1 MDNSA
6 RPPNDALLVEAKII
20 PKPRFFVFVACIIFG
35 TIFLWNQDKLVTA
48 IERSATQVCRPV
60 VIDTNQWPNTVIVP
74 PAPVPV
80 EPPKVVVPYTTTIA
94 PDTLVKIRDLRQFYL
109 SANQADGKI
118 VLRTGG
124 SISWRLNNPG
134 MIVQSDFSR
143 QVGSIGSNG
152 KSAIFPTYEA
162 GRNAMEKYLFTN
174 VASYHKKKL
183 ENIFP
188 ADTLK
193 FILHETGIYG
203 DTVLDD
209 MNVEQRGKLLDAI
222 EKSNGFIKGKVTT
235 FDNEV
240 DFKNNGW

>member
-6 RPPNDALLVEAKII
+6 RPNDALIEVGIV
-20 PKPRFFVFVACIIFG
+20 PKPRFFVFVACIVFG
-35 TIFLWNQDKLVTA
+35 TVFLWNQDKLIKAV
-48 IERSATQVCRPV
+48 EQLPTQVCRPV
-60 VIDTNQWPNTVIVP
+60 ISTNQWPDKVIVP
-74 PAPVPV
+74 PAPVVPV

-124 SISWRLNNPG
+124 TIPWRLNNPG
-134 MIVQSDFSR
+134 MIVQSEFAR

-152 KSAIFPTYEA
+152 KTAIFPTYEA

-174 VASYHKKKL
+174 AASYHKKKL
-183 ENIFP
+183 ANIFP

-193 FILHETGIYG
+193 FILHETGIDG

-209 MNVEQRGKLLDAI
+209 MNLDQRGKLMDAI